1 MGSFWGH
8 IGIDIVPRLPGTR
21 NQSRSPRSPGAQ
33 DLALSRNQ
41 NPEQEHPVEKILSD
55 RYGPGGKQ
63 YLVQWVGYDERTWEP
78 LSHLAGANRAVQDY
92 EEGQSDDHTPGLCF
106 FWSCQTFGQTTKYC
120 HNYSHIP
127 QKSHN
132 VLAMPKTQKT
142 CIVGTTPPMKSN
154 PMACGLGW
162 GHGHIVQ
169 WQCFACCMTCGM
181 PMGACCGSHFGP
193 NGGGQTS
200 KFQR

>member
-1 MGSFWGH
+1 MDLVTSPKPSMVCFGTVQSMTMCP
-8 IGIDIVPRLPGTR
+8 IGP
-21 NQSRSPRSPGAQ
+21 
-33 DLALSRNQ
+33 
-41 NPEQEHPVEKILSD
+41 
-55 RYGPGGKQ
+55 
-63 YLVQWVGYDERTWEP
+63 
-78 LSHLAGANRAVQDY
+78 
-92 EEGQSDDHTPGLCF
+92 DHTPGLCF

-120 HNYSHIP
+120 HNYGHIP
-127 QKSHN
+127 KKIHN

-193 NGGGQTS
+193 NGGVGKPQNFTVCLATQIFLAANIS
-200 KFQR
+200 AP

>member
-1 MGSFWGH
+1 MRH
-8 IGIDIVPRLPGTR
+8 
-21 NQSRSPRSPGAQ
+21 
-33 DLALSRNQ
+33 
-41 NPEQEHPVEKILSD
+41 
-55 RYGPGGKQ
+55 
-63 YLVQWVGYDERTWEP
+63 
-78 LSHLAGANRAVQDY
+78 
-92 EEGQSDDHTPGLCF
+92 HTPGLCF

-193 NGGGQTS
+193 NGGGANLKISTVTLPHKSFWQQTLVPHEGTKYFLWETYCWFLHNGPPNMGHNGCHS
-200 KFQR
+200 THPWAPQVMQYAKHCHCPVHTMWP

>member
-1 MGSFWGH
+1 MKRYFQT
-8 IGIDIVPRLPGTR
+8 PTR
-21 NQSRSPRSPGAQ
+21 WESLTNLMPIP
-33 DLALSRNQ
+33 
-41 NPEQEHPVEKILSD
+41 ILIFA
-55 RYGPGGKQ
+55 
-63 YLVQWVGYDERTWEP
+63 WT
-78 LSHLAGANRAVQDY
+78 
-92 EEGQSDDHTPGLCF
+92 HTPGLCF

-127 QKSHN
+127 KKFHN

-142 CIVGTTPPMKSN
+142 CIVGTTPPIKSN

-193 NGGGQTS
+193 NGGGGKPQNL
-200 KFQR
+200 KIQR